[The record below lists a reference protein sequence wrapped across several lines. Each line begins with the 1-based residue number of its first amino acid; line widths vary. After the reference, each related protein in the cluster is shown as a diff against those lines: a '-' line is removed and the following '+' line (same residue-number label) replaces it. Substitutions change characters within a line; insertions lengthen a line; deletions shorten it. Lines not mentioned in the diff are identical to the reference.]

1 MKRIALVLLMAALPT
16 IANANLLVN
25 GSFEADAQAAGT
37 WNIYP
42 SLTGWTGLNNIEL
55 RNNVAGQASDGVNFV
70 ELDTNSNNSMYQSIN
85 TVLGQVY
92 TLSFDYSGR
101 EGVAANSNPIKAFWG
116 DEFLAQAKASGVGK
130 SGNNWTTLTFD
141 VIGTGGIVNLKFSA
155 VGTSDS
161 FGGSLDNVILTAVP
175 EPSTYGMM
183 LAGLA
188 LIGFTAGRR
197 KF

>member
-1 MKRIALVLLMAALPT
+1 MKRIALLLLLATLPT
-16 IANANLLVN
+16 LANANLLVN

-70 ELDTNSNNSMYQSIN
+70 ELDTNSNNSMYQSIS

-101 EGVAANSNPIKAFWG
+101 EGVVANSNPIKAFWG
-116 DEFLAQAKASGVGK
+116 SEFLTQAKSSGVGN
-130 SGNNWTTLTFD
+130 SGNNWTNLTFE

-188 LIGFTAGRR
+188 LIGFTARGR

>member
-116 DEFLAQAKASGVGK
+116 NEFLTQAKSTGVGN
-130 SGNNWTTLTFD
+130 SGNNWTNLTFE